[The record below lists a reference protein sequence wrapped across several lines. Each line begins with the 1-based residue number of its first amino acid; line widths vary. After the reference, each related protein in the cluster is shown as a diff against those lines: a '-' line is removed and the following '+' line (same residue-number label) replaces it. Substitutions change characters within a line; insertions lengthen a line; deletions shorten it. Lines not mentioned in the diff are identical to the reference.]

1 MGEIPRDRS
10 LRVITVFRSS
20 NEPLQAVLQAYN
32 RQTLTAA
39 GSPDILAPGDG
50 IGFVLLDHFRFHL
63 TLTGP
68 FGRKLAPG
76 VSKVSRVAQS
86 TQVITEYLQEAP

>member
-1 MGEIPRDRS
+1 M
-10 LRVITVFRSS
+10 
-20 NEPLQAVLQAYN
+20 
-32 RQTLTAA
+32 
-39 GSPDILAPGDG
+39 
-50 IGFVLLDHFRFHL
+50 LLDHFRFHL

-68 FGRKLAPG
+68 FGWKLAPG